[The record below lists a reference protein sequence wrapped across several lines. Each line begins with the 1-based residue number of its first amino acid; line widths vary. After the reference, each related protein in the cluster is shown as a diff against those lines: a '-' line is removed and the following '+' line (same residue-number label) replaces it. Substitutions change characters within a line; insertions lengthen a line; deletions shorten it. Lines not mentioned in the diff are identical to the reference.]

1 MSSKRRRYTEAFK
14 RELVA
19 LYEAGEGSAASLER
33 EYAIGGGNL
42 WRWIRRYGFA
52 DGFSEGGKTEGIGR
66 RTAEER
72 QIRELERELA
82 ITRQERDILKKA
94 VAIFSRPKQTGSSS
108 SLPIKLS
115 SR

>member
-1 MSSKRRRYTEAFK
+1 MASKRRRYTEAFK

-19 LYEAGEGSAASLER
+19 LYEAGERSAASLER
-33 EYAIGGGNL
+33 EYAIGSGNL
-42 WRWIRRYGFA
+42 WRWIRRYGF
-52 DGFSEGGKTEGIGR
+52 SEGGKTAGLGK
-66 RTAEER
+66 RTAEEG

>member
-19 LYEAGEGSAASLER
+19 LYEAGERSAASLER
-33 EYAIGGGNL
+33 EYGLGSGNL
-42 WRWIRRYGFA
+42 WRWINRY
-52 DGFSEGGKTEGIGR
+52 GFSEGGKTVGIGS

-94 VAIFSRPKQTGSSS
+94 VAIFSRPKQSGSSS
-108 SLPIKLS
+108 SRPTELS

>member
-14 RELVA
+14 RELVT
-19 LYEAGEGSAASLER
+19 LYEAGERSAASLER
-33 EYAIGGGNL
+33 EYALGRGNL
-42 WRWIRRYGFA
+42 WRWINRY
-52 DGFSEGGKTEGIGR
+52 GFSEGGKTEGLGS

-94 VAIFSRPKQTGSSS
+94 VAIFSRAKQNGSSS
-108 SLPIKLS
+108 SRPTELS